1 MNAKFGLKSP
11 FNIRIKRN
19 SNIKLDSDRFAYMNE
34 LTQASPIR
42 QKINKNELGII
53 LFDLGK
59 SEKFNDKT
67 EVLKILKQ
75 LGFVP
80 SINSESLPKV
90 LKFERKNTIEY
101 SSSALSHHLHRKFF
115 TPFTPG
121 VVRIKSQEKFGHLSS
136 SPSKKNFYSRK
147 ITPLKPVQS
156 SYNENPIEKI
166 KKKVLNLN
174 TNEYQEIEYNNGDW
188 YKGTIKDNKK
198 EGKGI
203 YFYSLFSLTYAG
215 EYLNDVPNGSGCLK
229 FLSGHKIKGNFINSI
244 LQNGFCKIT
253 YKDKSKYSGDLKNGM
268 RNGYGSMEYYN
279 RGIYKGN

>member
-136 SPSKKNFYSRK
+136 SPSKKIF
-147 ITPLKPVQS
+147 IQ
-156 SYNENPIEKI
+156 EK
-166 KKKVLNLN
+166 
-174 TNEYQEIEYNNGDW
+174 
-188 YKGTIKDNKK
+188 
-198 EGKGI
+198 
-203 YFYSLFSLTYAG
+203 
-215 EYLNDVPNGSGCLK
+215 
-229 FLSGHKIKGNFINSI
+229 
-244 LQNGFCKIT
+244 
-253 YKDKSKYSGDLKNGM
+253 
-268 RNGYGSMEYYN
+268 
-279 RGIYKGN
+279 